1 MKKIILLL
9 ALIVVAFTSTGC
21 IQEALVIPVATV
33 SGKVVVP
40 AGKVPTGIKVTVAGE
55 STSSY
60 VNEKGEYSLE
70 FRRSGRFLLIARGR
84 EFDVNYVWVDAEIE
98 KTVSA
103 ADINVDEKIVG
114 EGLWVATIV
123 DFPTATKF
131 WVTSVSPLWSP
142 DSQEMFDDGTHGD
155 KLANDGIF
163 TLRLTNL
170 KTGSQQYSLKYLEEG
185 SETPKTGI
193 KDPHREGER
202 NSYSEL
208 IIPESTVKLARGQV
222 TSDLTGINYSEVKL
236 STKKGSRTIF
246 CDSDGVYSMPMEG
259 NGREYLVFRSAN
271 LHIRAIPVDLTTV
284 TVYDVPTT
292 TLSSKKS
299 GEVKLIMVKSDFAE
313 VTNPVVVAD
322 FTNWQPQQM
331 YDDATNGDE
340 VAGDGVYTRLFTG
353 IAPGYHKYAFNITD
367 TSQVKDPYQES
378 GDSEYSIILVK

>member
-163 TLRLTNL
+163 TL
-170 KTGSQQYSLKYLEEG
+170 
-185 SETPKTGI
+185 
-193 KDPHREGER
+193 
-202 NSYSEL
+202 
-208 IIPESTVKLARGQV
+208 
-222 TSDLTGINYSEVKL
+222 
-236 STKKGSRTIF
+236 
-246 CDSDGVYSMPMEG
+246 
-259 NGREYLVFRSAN
+259 
-271 LHIRAIPVDLTTV
+271 
-284 TVYDVPTT
+284 
-292 TLSSKKS
+292 
-299 GEVKLIMVKSDFAE
+299 
-313 VTNPVVVAD
+313 
-322 FTNWQPQQM
+322 
-331 YDDATNGDE
+331 
-340 VAGDGVYTRLFTG
+340 
-353 IAPGYHKYAFNITD
+353 
-367 TSQVKDPYQES
+367 
-378 GDSEYSIILVK
+378 

>member
-1 MKKIILLL
+1 MKKTIMLIVL
-9 ALIVVAFTSTGC
+9 ALVALTSTGC

-33 SGKVVVP
+33 TGKVAVP

-55 STSSY
+55 STYSY

-70 FRRSGRFLLIARGR
+70 FRKSGRFLLVARGR
-84 EFDVNYVWVDAEIE
+84 DFDVNYTWVDAEIE
-98 KTVSA
+98 KTVTA
-103 ADINVDEKIVG
+103 PEIAVDEKIVG
-114 EGLWVATIV
+114 EGLWIATIV
-123 DFPTATKF
+123 DFPTAINF
-131 WVTSVSPLWSP
+131 SVTSVSPLWEPS
-142 DSQEMFDDGTHGD
+142 SQAMFDDGTHGD
-155 KLANDGIF
+155 KLANDGIY

-170 KTGSQQYSLKYLEEG
+170 KTGSQQYSFKYTQDDG
-185 SETPKTGI
+185 SEKTSI
-193 KDPHREGER
+193 KDPHRESDR
-202 NSYSEL
+202 NSISEL

-246 CDSDGVYSMPMEG
+246 CDSDGAYSMPMEG
-259 NGREYLVFRSAN
+259 NGREYLIFRSAN

-292 TLSSKKS
+292 TLSAKKS

-353 IAPGYHKYAFNITD
+353 VAPGYHKYAFNITD

-378 GDSEYSIILVK
+378 GDSEYSIVLVK